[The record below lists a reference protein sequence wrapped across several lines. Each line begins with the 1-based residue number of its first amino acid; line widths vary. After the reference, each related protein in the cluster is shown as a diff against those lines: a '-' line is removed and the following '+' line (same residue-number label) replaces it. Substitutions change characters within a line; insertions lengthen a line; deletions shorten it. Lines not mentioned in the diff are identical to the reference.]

1 MTMTSDNNLFFFC
14 RHCLPRNKKLT
25 MALLLIL
32 IFLETS
38 YVSLNRNEVYSSRV
52 VLHFFRHLYFSLIRL
67 QTNSLKERKI
77 SPAKKLKSLDR
88 PLSLKQK
95 LNPKSSIENISESGQ
110 KNFSLLTY
118 NWQNQTL
125 GDGQTIFLY
134 SAYMVMNQFNS
145 STFG

>member
-1 MTMTSDNNLFFFC
+1 MF
-14 RHCLPRNKKLT
+14 
-25 MALLLIL
+25 
-32 IFLETS
+32 
-38 YVSLNRNEVYSSRV
+38 
-52 VLHFFRHLYFSLIRL
+52 FSLIRL

-134 SAYMVMNQFNS
+134 SAYMVMNQFNLTALHS
-145 STFG
+145 VSGSLMPEINNVCNDFVCLFLVRE